1 MKKSNLFK
9 RSCFLLSSALMV
21 SGAFLATGC
30 SNEVEGTDNGPSNLT
45 GEAVKTQFSISI
57 PYTGNANTR
66 MTDGYTQAA
75 GTAAGFLGMQDI
87 RLIPYAL
94 SGTNPTINASSTMD
108 RGVVIQLGDISTT
121 NGLDKNNSSA
131 KVYNDVSIETGTTNF
146 LFYSQA
152 IRSTNNDVKFQQ
164 GSLKSSTPTAGTGT
178 ITPTSINFELD
189 QIKSDLNFSSDP
201 YASAYIG
208 YLNSIIGVN
217 DGATT
222 GAKTWLSYS
231 SLASGATG
239 SSAILQELY
248 NKFITLKAGSAVGIA
263 AAVEDLYN
271 AVDGIINETE
281 SGGTTPTTEA
291 KIAQAI
297 RSAILSTSEP
307 KFTVDGSTNAYPYK
321 LVATTEPGY
330 KDFPSNYF
338 LPEGSVQVT
347 YSNNNFSYV
356 DGTYN
361 IASPS
366 ATPSTAS
373 YVYPA
378 ALWYYSNSTISTSNS
393 SQIDKYT
400 VANTDAG
407 WNILLGNYTA
417 GKTVNTGTRSI
428 AMDKRIKYGVGRL
441 ESRVYFTSATVQ
453 DNNPNNKDDQ
463 GNIIGSPVTI
473 NPIYGIPITGIIIG
487 GQKHVGWDF
496 TSGSYTTSTTPVPQF
511 TIYDQI
517 MNASFAAKNTGI
529 AEAAS
534 ASSNSTLVLETE
546 EKEVNIAIELVNNT
560 GRTIYGSGSGIIPNG
575 AKFYLVGK
583 LDKTA
588 TSGVTNP
595 DPTNVKSIFQQGY
608 VTKANFK
615 IGSLKSAYNTLP
627 DLRASQLE
635 LGLSVDLSWETG
647 YTFNVTID

>member
-1 MKKSNLFK
+1 M
-9 RSCFLLSSALMV
+9 
-21 SGAFLATGC
+21 
-30 SNEVEGTDNGPSNLT
+30 
-45 GEAVKTQFSISI
+45 
-57 PYTGNANTR
+57 
-66 MTDGYTQAA
+66 
-75 GTAAGFLGMQDI
+75 
-87 RLIPYAL
+87 
-94 SGTNPTINASSTMD
+94 
-108 RGVVIQLGDISTT
+108 
-121 NGLDKNNSSA
+121 
-131 KVYNDVSIETGTTNF
+131 YNDVSIETGTTNF

-189 QIKSDLNFSSDP
+189 QIKSNLNFSSDP

-307 KFTVDGSTNAYPYK
+307 KFTLDGSTTAYPYK
-321 LVATTEPGY
+321 LVATTTIGY

-378 ALWYYSNSTISTSNS
+378 ALWYYANSTISTSNS

-453 DNNPNNKDDQ
+453 DNNPNNKDDK

-473 NPIYGIPITGIIIG
+473 PTDGFPITGIIIG

-560 GRTIYGSGSGIIPNG
+560 GRTIYGSGSGIIPSG

-583 LDKTA
+583 LNIAQGSSNGTA
-588 TSGVTNP
+588 ENSAT
-595 DPTNVKSIFQQGY
+595 KIFQQAY
-608 VTKANFK
+608 VTMANFK
-615 IGSLKSAYNTLP
+615 ISSLKSAYNTLP
-627 DLRASQLE
+627 DLRASELE
-635 LGLSVDLSWETG
+635 LGLSVDLSWKAG
-647 YTFNVTID
+647 YTFEVTID